1 MRVCS
6 NIIETP
12 SWASYTIQAFC
23 GVDFGLL
30 KSLWSKVVDRDSAIS
45 GLKGRKAHRLLPDS
59 VSDTKLCQETKHPAS
74 LQQYQI
80 QMAFIKSTQNPTW
93 YGCLFKNYFQFNTH
107 DRTRGHEYYKKKF
120 DLKQMSG
127 SPVACKKI
135 MNTCKSQRS
144 RFLQVQTLDPFT
156 NNWIAYWGGVW
167 PNSQRLTDKY
177 FSYIQCS
184 STAFLRVCRTGSHT

>member
-127 SPVACKKI
+127 SPVACKKNHEYLQKPKKQI
-135 MNTCKSQRS
+135 SAGTNTGPIHKQ
-144 RFLQVQTLDPFT
+144 L
-156 NNWIAYWGGVW
+156 
-167 PNSQRLTDKY
+167 NSILGWSMAK
-177 FSYIQCS
+177 
-184 STAFLRVCRTGSHT
+184 